1 MDSLIPPKT
10 INVQLD
16 GSVRELSR
24 HPEISGAA
32 FQHPDDRAAS
42 QALEHIPFFSELF
55 KFLNGNY
62 FDQKTRMEHLLYNMR
77 LGPSQGAPLYS
88 KMILAAQVLD
98 IDVVPELYL
107 SNYPLIYTYSSGVKA
122 PSITLSQ
129 GCLTM
134 LSEAEQLAWI
144 SHELG
149 HLKCQ
154 HGTNRALAT
163 IVATVGASGISTVL
177 PVVGT
182 AAVYGMTAGLTRWSQ
197 MAEFSADRAALLV
210 VQDAKIVASA
220 IAKMAGFHE
229 AMVPDFNFDALI
241 QQLDDYARYDQ
252 NEFQSLIK
260 LQKVLLDSLGQA
272 WLPSPILRIK
282 RILDW
287 GESDHYKDIM
297 TGDYLRET

>member
-1 MDSLIPPKT
+1 MDSLTPTNT
-10 INVQLD
+10 IAVELD
-16 GSVRELSR
+16 GSVRELCK
-24 HPEISGAA
+24 HPRIPGSA

-42 QALEHIPFFSELF
+42 QALEHVPFFSELF

-77 LGPSQGAPLYS
+77 LGPNQGAHLYD
-88 KMILAAQVLD
+88 KMILAARILD
-98 IDVVPELYL
+98 IDIVPELYL

-134 LSEAEQLAWI
+134 LSEAEQLAWL

-163 IVATVGASGISTVL
+163 VVATVGVSGISTVI
-177 PVVGT
+177 PVVGA
-182 AAVYGMTAGLTRWSQ
+182 AAVYGITAGLTRWSQ

-210 VQDAKIVASA
+210 VQDAKVVANA

-229 AMVPDFNFDALI
+229 SMVPGFSFEALI
-241 QQLDDYARYDQ
+241 QQLDDYAQYDQ
-252 NEFQSLIK
+252 NEFQSLVK

-287 GESDHYKDIM
+287 GQSDHYKDILA
-297 TGDYLRET
+297 GDYVQQT